1 MFCKIWL
8 SNKFFFSSHS
18 NHSIDSAIFSNKL
31 IVKLF
36 FCWMLQK
43 IHCKLLR
50 QWNCCWLG
58 LIYTPLCNSELNFHS
73 KIRRAAYYS
82 DNSVELAIDWLYKV
96 LGTCLKAGRIPY
108 GKCWHKDNS
117 RFQIGHF
124 WLQFKNF
131 YNKNWKSLTVSMH
144 LTC

>member
-36 FCWMLQK
+36 FVECYRK

-58 LIYTPLCNSELNFHS
+58 LIYTPLCNSKLNFRC

-82 DNSVELAIDWLYKV
+82 DNSVELAIHRLYKV
-96 LGTCLKAGRIPY
+96 QGTCLKAGRIPY
-108 GKCWHKDNS
+108 GNADTKT
-117 RFQIGHF
+117 ILG
-124 WLQFKNF
+124 FKLAIF
-131 YNKNWKSLTVSMH
+131 GYNLRIFITRIENHS
-144 LTC
+144 